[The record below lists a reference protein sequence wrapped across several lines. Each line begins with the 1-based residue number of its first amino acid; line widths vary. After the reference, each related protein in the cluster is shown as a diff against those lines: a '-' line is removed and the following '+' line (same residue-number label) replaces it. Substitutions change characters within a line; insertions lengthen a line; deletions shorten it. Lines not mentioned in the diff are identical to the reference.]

1 MISLEDFLE
10 DEAFFFFFAPRLK
23 QSDELRVG
31 ERDPVDL
38 GCHIE
43 KIQSMCQEGLE
54 CPVGLGGLVR

>member
-1 MISLEDFLE
+1 M
-10 DEAFFFFFAPRLK
+10 K

-43 KIQSMCQEGLE
+43 KIQIMCQEGLE
-54 CPVGLGGLVR
+54 CLAGLGGLER